1 MTEETPDPADEER
14 WALSLGGRTHEVT
27 VVDLDVRRRLTW
39 LVDGVEVAS
48 KETSDEKVILVA
60 PAESEAGAAA
70 VRLWLPMFVGPT
82 RRVALFGPG
91 PGKGARERAE
101 ADRGGVEFAPEPGS
115 KAAKR
120 QTWIRDHP
128 TLYTLKQTL
137 IAVAGVVIPLVLG
150 SYVVRFALNL
160 PWPDWLHLPDIPW
173 PDISLP
179 RIAWPDIPWP
189 DIPWPDITLPAIP
202 WPEWSLP
209 PWVEWLLDNAK
220 YLWPIVL
227 ALVMAR
233 AEVRRR
239 RKAAEASRGDAPDG
253 IAVQERPVDD
263 SGEAARGGAADDAFG
278 EAGVNE
284 SATGAG
290 STPTDTG
297 SQSRSASPSRGGP
310 TADDGEP

>member
-27 VVDLDVRRRLTW
+27 VADLDVRRRLTW

-60 PAESEAGAAA
+60 PAESQAGAAA

-91 PGKGARERAE
+91 TGMGARERAE
-101 ADRGGVEFAPEPGS
+101 AGRGGVEFAPEPGS
-115 KAAKR
+115 QAAKR

-189 DIPWPDITLPAIP
+189 DISWPDITLP
-202 WPEWSLP
+202 EWALP

-233 AEVRRR
+233 SEVRRR
-239 RKAAEASRGDAPDG
+239 RKAAEASR
-253 IAVQERPVDD
+253 DD
-263 SGEAARGGAADDAFG
+263 VPGGVAADESSTDAD
-278 EAGVNE
+278 
-284 SATGAG
+284 

-297 SQSRSASPSRGGP
+297 ARSRSANPGGP
-310 TADDGEP
+310 SPDDGEP